1 MPTLIPDTIEPVTPS
16 EKDSALAKESSRQLA
31 PLLGARK
38 ELTFQV
44 LKNGHPSEPVRVPV
58 AAVRLLVYI
67 LTEMAKGNAVT
78 LIPIQ
83 AELST
88 QEAADLL
95 NVSRPFLVKLLDE
108 GKIPS
113 RKVGTHRRVLFS
125 DLMEYKKLS
134 DQQRKKALESL
145 AAEAQELDMGY

>member
-1 MPTLIPDTIEPVTPS
+1 MRTILPDTIDPVTPS
-16 EKDSALAKESSRQLA
+16 AKDTALAKESSRQLA
-31 PLLGARK
+31 GLLGARK
-38 ELTFQV
+38 ELTLQV
-44 LKNGHPSEPVRVPV
+44 LKDGKPSEPVLVPM
-58 AAVRLLVYI
+58 AALRLLVGI
-67 LTEMAKGNAVT
+67 LTEMANGNAVT

-108 GKIPS
+108 GEIPS
-113 RKVGTHRRVLFS
+113 RKVGTHRRVLSS

-134 DQQRKKALESL
+134 DQQRKKALEAL
-145 AAEAQELDMGY
+145 AAEAQELKLGY

>member
-1 MPTLIPDTIEPVTPS
+1 MPTLIPDTIEPVIPS
-16 EKDSALAKESSRQLA
+16 EKDTALAKESSRLLA
-31 PLLGARK
+31 PLLGVRK
-38 ELTFQV
+38 ELTLQV
-44 LKNGHPSEPVRVPV
+44 LKDGNASEPVRVPG
-58 AAVRLLVYI
+58 AAVRMLISI

-95 NVSRPFLVKLLDE
+95 NVSRPFLVKLLDG

-113 RKVGTHRRVLFS
+113 RKVGTHRRVRFS

-134 DQQRKKALESL
+134 DQQRENTLEGL
-145 AAEAQELDMGY
+145 AVEAQELKLGY